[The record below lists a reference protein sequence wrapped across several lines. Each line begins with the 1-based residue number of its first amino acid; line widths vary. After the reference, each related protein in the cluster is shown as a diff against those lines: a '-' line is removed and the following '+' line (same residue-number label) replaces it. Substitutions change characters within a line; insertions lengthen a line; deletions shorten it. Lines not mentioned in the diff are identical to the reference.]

1 MNFSNTIEQ
10 AIVFICLGGIVFAL
24 TATRFKPALIFGSV
38 ISFLYLVDMISLNNA
53 LTHFTNSALITLIL
67 LILLVL
73 VIEKTRLF
81 SRFGEKLFK
90 GSYLFALLKLGLASG
105 LMSSMAN
112 NTAVVASCM
121 SAIKN
126 QTRFAP
132 SRLLI
137 PLSYASIWGGTLTL
151 VGTST
156 NLVLNGL
163 VVENGMN
170 SLNMF
175 DFTLI
180 GLPIFVICLGVLLI
194 IAPLTL
200 PEQKIASDETKT
212 YFLEARVQAD
222 SPLINKSLA
231 DNGFRN
237 LVDLF
242 LVEIIRSGHIIRP
255 VSPEEIIEA
264 DDVLVFSGDIENV
277 QTLSQFKGL
286 TVFEDDQASLNDNLV
301 DVVIS
306 HNATITGKAI
316 KAINFRALFDAA
328 VVAVRRGNQRL
339 GGGLGKITLQPG
351 DNLVLATGHD
361 FQNRHNLQRNF
372 IVLGDIKTRDHL
384 STFAEYAAIVG
395 FITVIAFAAA
405 GFLTLFKGLILM
417 FGILVGTGLLGINEI
432 RRNFPFELIV
442 VIGSA
447 LGFAQVMQSSG
458 VAQLIADGIIAGFD
472 TGSGGSGVY
481 GALIASF
488 IITLLLTELITNNAA
503 AVLVFPIALSLAQQ
517 YQADPMPFIMAV
529 AFGASASF
537 LSPYGYQT
545 NLMVYSVGKYRVS
558 DYLKTGLPISITYA
572 AVALIMIPL
581 VYPFYP

>member
-1 MNFSNTIEQ
+1 MNLTTSAEQ
-10 AIVFICLGGIVFAL
+10 LIVIACLGLIVVGL
-24 TATRFKPALIFGSV
+24 SATRLKPALIFGGV
-38 ISFLYLVDMISLNNA
+38 IAFLYLVDMISLNNA
-53 LTHFTNSALITLIL
+53 LAHFSNSALITLIL

-73 VIEKTRLF
+73 VIEKTRIF
-81 SRFGEKLFK
+81 NRFGKKLFR
-90 GSYLFALLKLGLASG
+90 GSYLFALFKLGLSAG
-105 LMSSMAN
+105 LLSSLAN
-112 NTAVVASCM
+112 NTAVVASFM
-121 SAIKN
+121 SAAKN

-151 VGTST
+151 IGTST

-163 VVENGMN
+163 VIENG
-170 SLNMF
+170 LDGLQMF

-180 GLPIFVICLGVLLI
+180 GLPIFVICLGVLLL
-194 IAPLTL
+194 IAPYSL
-200 PEQKIASDETKT
+200 PEQENDSDDTKT
-212 YFLEARVQAD
+212 YFLEAHIQDD
-222 SPLINKSLA
+222 SPLIGKSLT
-231 DNGFRN
+231 DNGFRK
-237 LVDLF
+237 LSDLF
-242 LVEIIRSGHIIRP
+242 LVEIIRAGYLIRP

-264 DDVLVFSGDIENV
+264 GDILGFSGDIENV

-286 TVFEDDQASLNDNLV
+286 SVFEDEHASLSDNLV

-306 HNATITGKAI
+306 HNATITGKPI

-339 GGGLGKITLQPG
+339 GGGLGKIVLQPG

-372 IVLGDIKTRDHL
+372 IILGDIETREHL
-384 STFAEYAAIVG
+384 PVFAEYASILG
-395 FITVIAFAAA
+395 FIGVIGLAAA
-405 GFLTLFKGLILM
+405 GILTLFKGLILM
-417 FGILVGTGLLGINEI
+417 FCVLVATGLLGINEL
-432 RRNFPFELIV
+432 RRNFPFELLV
-442 VIGSA
+442 VIGAA

-458 VAQLIADGIIAGFD
+458 VAQLIADGIIGGF
-472 TGSGGSGVY
+472 GNSGVY

-488 IITLLLTELITNNAA
+488 LMTLLLTELITNNAA

-545 NLMVYSVGKYRVS
+545 NLMVYSVGKYRVV
-558 DYLKTGLPISITYA
+558 DYLKTGLPISLIYT
-572 AVALIMIPL
+572 AVALFMIPW
-581 VYPFYP
+581 VYPFFP